1 MPLKHNLSNLNG
13 AYVGT
18 GLAHRIYCGTTLVYS
33 AVDLI
38 SMNVSASGG
47 TAGNATA
54 RANFTS
60 GGLQQSKA
68 GAAGYVTENT
78 WKEGGAAS
86 LFEIRATLVGSTG
99 SGSAGGSAFSSWIS
113 GATGAE
119 WTAAAAV
126 GNVFAAEIL
135 VEIRLAST
143 GLVLASETQ
152 YLDSERF

>member
-1 MPLKHNLSNLNG
+1 MPLKHNLSNING

-38 SMNVSASGG
+38 SMSVSASGG
-47 TAGNATA
+47 TSADATA

-60 GGLQQSKA
+60 GGLQQSKS
-68 GAAGYVTENT
+68 GSAAYVTENT
-78 WKEGGAAS
+78 WKEGGAAAD
-86 LFEIRATLVGSTG
+86 FEIRATLSSSTG
-99 SGSAGGSAFSSWIS
+99 SGSAGGSAFGSWIS

-119 WTAAAAV
+119 WTAVATV
-126 GNVFAAEIL
+126 GNTFAAQIL

>member
-1 MPLKHNLSNLNG
+1 MPLKHNLSNING

-18 GLAHRIYCGTTLVYS
+18 GLAHRIYCGTSLVYS

-38 SMNVSASGG
+38 AMNVSASGS
-47 TAGNATA
+47 TAAACTA

-60 GGLQQSKA
+60 GGLQQSKS
-68 GAAGYVTENT
+68 GSAAYVTENT
-78 WKEGGAAS
+78 WKEGGSAAD
-86 LFEIRATLVGSTG
+86 FEIRATLSGSTG
-99 SGSAGGSAFSSWIS
+99 SGSAGGSAFGSWIS

-119 WTAAAAV
+119 WTVAATV
-126 GNVFAAEIL
+126 GFTYTADIL

-152 YLDSERF
+152 HLESERF

>member
-18 GLAHRIYCGTTLVYS
+18 GLAHRIYCGTTMVYS
-33 AVDLI
+33 AVNLTTM
-38 SMNVSASGG
+38 SVYASGS
-47 TAGNATA
+47 TPPTATA

-68 GAAGYVTENT
+68 GAGGYVTENT
-78 WKEGGAAS
+78 WKEGGAAAD
-86 LFEIRATLVGSTG
+86 FEIRATVTSTAG
-99 SGSAGGSAFSSWIS
+99 SGSTGGSAFGSWIS

-119 WTAAAAV
+119 WTAAATV
-126 GNVFAAEIL
+126 GNTYSADVL

-143 GLVLASETQ
+143 GLILAAETQ
-152 YLDSERF
+152 YLESEHS